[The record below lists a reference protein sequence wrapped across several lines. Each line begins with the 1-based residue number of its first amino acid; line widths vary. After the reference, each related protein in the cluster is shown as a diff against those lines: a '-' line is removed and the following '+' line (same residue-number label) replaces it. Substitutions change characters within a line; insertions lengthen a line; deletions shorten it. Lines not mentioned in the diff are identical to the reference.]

1 MFCPRCGQQPA
12 STAIRFCANCG
23 LRLEGVTHL
32 LTNDGI
38 LPNQIAPTSTEPTLK
53 QRERRRGAKLLF
65 SSFISLPFF
74 ALLCA
79 IPENPAPLVVPF
91 TLLIAGI
98 CWMLY
103 ARFFCD
109 DHTPATKKALPVQQ
123 LSQSVYFP
131 TVQPHAAIPPAVRTA
146 EIEPPHSIIEH
157 TTRQLVKEKQRQ

>member
-32 LTNDGI
+32 LTNNGI
-38 LPNQIAPTSTEPTLK
+38 LPNQIAPTPTEPTLK

-91 TLLIAGI
+91 TLLIGGI

-123 LSQSVYFP
+123 PSQSVYFP

>member
-38 LPNQIAPTSTEPTLK
+38 LPNQIAPTPTEPTLK

-79 IPENPAPLVVPF
+79 IPDNPAPLVVPF
-91 TLLIAGI
+91 TLFIAGI

-103 ARFFCD
+103 AKFFCD
-109 DHTPATKKALPVQQ
+109 DHTPATKKALPIQQ
-123 LSQSVYFP
+123 PSQLVYLP
-131 TVQPHAAIPPAVRTA
+131 TAQPHAAIPPAVRTA
-146 EIEPPHSIIEH
+146 EIEPPHSVIEH
-157 TTRQLVKEKQRQ
+157 TTRQLMKEKQRQ

>member
-12 STAIRFCANCG
+12 TTAIRFCASCG

-32 LTNDGI
+32 LMNDGH
-38 LPNQIAPTSTEPTLK
+38 LPNQLAATPTEPTLK

-65 SSFISLPFF
+65 ASFISLPFF

-91 TLLIAGI
+91 TLFIAGI

-103 ARFFCD
+103 AKFFCD
-109 DHTPATKKALPVQQ
+109 DHTPASKKAVATQPHPQP
-123 LSQSVYFP
+123 VYFP
-131 TVQPHAAIPPAVRTA
+131 PVQTHTAIPPAVRTA
-146 EIEPPHSIIEH
+146 EIEPPHSVIEH
-157 TTRQLVKEKQRQ
+157 TTRQLLQEKKRQ